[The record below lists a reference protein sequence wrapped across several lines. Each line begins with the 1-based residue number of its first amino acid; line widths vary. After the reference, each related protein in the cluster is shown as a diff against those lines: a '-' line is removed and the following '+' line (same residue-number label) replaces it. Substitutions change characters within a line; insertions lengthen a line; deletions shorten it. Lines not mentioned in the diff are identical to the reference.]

1 MKLNADAIY
10 RNLLKKY
17 SFEYVKPLNP
27 EQELGRPRYYD
38 PSQAGMSQEGS
49 DPAGKAGTK
58 GGYLYLLGEE
68 DITVGAGTYL
78 CYHRPKL
85 AEPDSTTLFIL
96 SPDVNAQELYNDL
109 QNIYDYYD
117 EWENSCLQ
125 IVEKYQ
131 DYRTLIQQTYQHFHL
146 PVCLVDNQFT
156 IVASAHEPNSPFSL
170 FEDDVQISLDT
181 VNDII
186 SNPHMRNLE
195 TARGIFDFD
204 YDRNYKLYNFRY
216 GGKYC
221 GRLIAG
227 IEDISYSDREG
238 LILSKLAEFVELL
251 LLRFGS
257 FQFTSSVQTHLHS
270 FLTSSLA
277 GKVPHSRDINRLTQN
292 TGWADDHTY
301 MMLYYLP
308 EHRLKKELYPPYLIS
323 QVEERWRGACA
334 VEYQGNVVMLINLS
348 LYGLDKVYDFYQ
360 SLAYLVRDGLMIAGC
375 SREFT
380 GLRELNVYFK
390 QAVYAIEFGKK
401 RDSTRWYFRFNDY
414 GLEYLLNY
422 GTGIFKPE
430 QVCHP
435 ALLLL
440 QKHDQ
445 VKQTSYYQ
453 TLFTYFEEQFNMSQA
468 ANKMYIHRSTFI
480 NRMERIQELTRL
492 NLNDYDTRLYLELSF
507 RLLREQG
514 EEYTFQIY
522 V

>member
-38 PSQAGMSQEGS
+38 PSQTGMSEEGS
-49 DPAGKAGTK
+49 DQTGKAGTK
-58 GGYLYLLGEE
+58 GGYLYLLGEG
-68 DITVGAGTYL
+68 DTTVGAGTYL

-204 YDRNYKLYNFRY
+204 YDRNYKLYNL
-216 GGKYC
+216 GK
-221 GRLIAG
+221 
-227 IEDISYSDREG
+227 
-238 LILSKLAEFVELL
+238 IL
-251 LLRFGS
+251 
-257 FQFTSSVQTHLHS
+257 
-270 FLTSSLA
+270 
-277 GKVPHSRDINRLTQN
+277 
-292 TGWADDHTY
+292 
-301 MMLYYLP
+301 
-308 EHRLKKELYPPYLIS
+308 
-323 QVEERWRGACA
+323 
-334 VEYQGNVVMLINLS
+334 
-348 LYGLDKVYDFYQ
+348 
-360 SLAYLVRDGLMIAGC
+360 
-375 SREFT
+375 
-380 GLRELNVYFK
+380 
-390 QAVYAIEFGKK
+390 
-401 RDSTRWYFRFNDY
+401 
-414 GLEYLLNY
+414 
-422 GTGIFKPE
+422 
-430 QVCHP
+430 
-435 ALLLL
+435 
-440 QKHDQ
+440 
-445 VKQTSYYQ
+445 
-453 TLFTYFEEQFNMSQA
+453 
-468 ANKMYIHRSTFI
+468 RSTDRR
-480 NRMERIQELTRL
+480 N
-492 NLNDYDTRLYLELSF
+492 
-507 RLLREQG
+507 
-514 EEYTFQIY
+514 
-522 V
+522 